1 GHENLKDAIDDIREE
16 EVSEEELQQLQGQL
30 ESDADGEDVAR
41 LIETYQSALKPK
53 RTYDAVKEAVEEVTG
68 QLDEVCSTR
77 REIAKNADSTATEIE
92 NGLDDMEDLE
102 ELGDLQS
109 GLSEM
114 SSEYDS
120 FHQGL
125 VDYTDGV
132 GGLAS
137 NYQEIDEGIG
147 DLSEGSS

>member
-1 GHENLKDAIDDIREE
+1 
-16 EVSEEELQQLQGQL
+16 
-30 ESDADGEDVAR
+30 
-41 LIETYQSALKPK
+41 
-53 RTYDAVKEAVEEVTG
+53 
-68 QLDEVCSTR
+68 
-77 REIAKNADSTATEIE
+77 
-92 NGLDDMEDLE
+92 
-102 ELGDLQS
+102 
-109 GLSEM
+109 

-147 DLSEGSS
+147 DLSEGSSSLEDGAGELKDGTEELEKETSDLPGEMQSEVDEMMEDFDMSDLYPRKIKMLILCNLRCKQIRSK